1 MYEERIDVR
10 PLISRF
16 VGYFILVALPVI
28 TVISMYSVDYVQMLS
43 SNEKFLTA
51 FKLIPYFAFGTFF
64 MALTDYTTLQY
75 HLANKTYIEF
85 IIKLTSGIVGVILN
99 ILLIPKYG
107 LVGVGI
113 ATLSANFLYFL
124 LSVIIVLPGLR
135 LISPN
140 LTILRM
146 LISYIP
152 FAALYVVFNKYVSMP
167 ALFEM
172 IALMI
177 IFYICYWGLSRTI
190 LKRPE

>member
-28 TVISMYSVDYVQMLS
+28 TVISIYSVDYVQMLS

-85 IIKLTSGIVGVILN
+85 IIKLTSGIVGVVLN
-99 ILLIPKYG
+99 ILLIPIT
-107 LVGVGI
+107 V
-113 ATLSANFLYFL
+113 
-124 LSVIIVLPGLR
+124 
-135 LISPN
+135 
-140 LTILRM
+140 
-146 LISYIP
+146 
-152 FAALYVVFNKYVSMP
+152 
-167 ALFEM
+167 
-172 IALMI
+172 
-177 IFYICYWGLSRTI
+177 W
-190 LKRPE
+190 